1 VRRLRI
7 TASRPA
13 RARLGLAGVLVALLG
28 CSGASEAPPE
38 PEAHGDHGDDHEGH
52 EAASSATAWIEVASP
67 HDATLLEAPATVVAG
82 AEGRATVDV
91 AFRSTVLEAR
101 VRVGDRVEAG
111 AALVEVA
118 VPELLAAAAVL
129 AGADEQIGTHQRRK
143 DRLDELQGQGLV
155 GAADVFEL
163 ERQLGALSAERR
175 LALATFKAAGV
186 DPRQR
191 SELLRRGTVVLR
203 SPIAGVVSHLDATV
217 GAVMEPGGRLA
228 TVLGR
233 APARVEVVHTEP
245 LPAGLPLEFVG
256 NDGSRFALRPEPVAT
271 AIEPGL
277 GRALAWY
284 DPEDGQP
291 RADGLRGRVVV
302 QAETEG
308 LLEVPRGALRLHE
321 GRAYVA
327 RRGAEGGPEEVQVEV
342 LRSSGSSALVRS
354 AELRSGDFVATDS
367 TTVLRLGRDPEE
379 LAGGGHA
386 H

>member
-1 VRRLRI
+1 MSRLRSVI
-7 TASRPA
+7 
-13 RARLGLAGVLVALLG
+13 AGAWPGAVALLLG
-28 CSGASEAPPE
+28 CTGPGAAPPPGE
-38 PEAHGDHGDDHEGH
+38 GEAHDDHH
-52 EAASSATAWIEVASP
+52 AAASSATAWVEVAAP

-82 AEGRATVDV
+82 AEGRASLDV
-91 AFRSTVLEAR
+91 AQRSTVVEVRA
-101 VRVGDRVEAG
+101 RVGDAVEAG

-129 AGADEQIGTHQRRK
+129 SGADDQIGTHRRRK
-143 DRLDELQGQGLV
+143 DRLEDLQGQGLV

-191 SELLRRGTVVLR
+191 GELLRRGTIVLR
-203 SPIAGVVSHLDATV
+203 SPIAGVVAHLDATV
-217 GAVMEPGGRLA
+217 GAVMEPGDRLA

-233 APARVEVVHTEP
+233 APARVEVVHAEP
-245 LPAGLPLEFVG
+245 LPPGLPLEFVAS
-256 NDGSRFALRPEPVAT
+256 DGSRFALRPDPVAT

-277 GRALAWY
+277 GRTLAWY
-284 DPEDGQP
+284 EPADGQP

-302 QAETEG
+302 HAAVEG
-308 LLEVPRGALRLHE
+308 LHEVPRGALRLHE

-327 RRGAEGGPEEVQVEV
+327 RRGAEGAPEQVEVEV
-342 LRSSGSSALVRS
+342 LRSSGASALVRS
-354 AELRSGDFVATDS
+354 ATLREGDVVAIDP

-379 LAGGGHA
+379 LAGEGHG

>member
-1 VRRLRI
+1 MSAIGRMRV
-7 TASRPA
+7 
-13 RARLGLAGVLVALLG
+13 RLGAVVLALALG
-28 CSGASEAPPE
+28 CSGGPE
-38 PEAHGDHGDDHEGH
+38 PAAAEHEAHADHHEH
-52 EAASSATAWIEVASP
+52 ASSATAWVEVTTP
-67 HDATLLEAPATVVAG
+67 RDATLLEAPATVVAG
-82 AEGRATVDV
+82 AEGRASIDV
-91 AFRSTVLEAR
+91 AYRSTVVEVR

-129 AGADEQIGTHQRRK
+129 SGADDQIGTHRRRK
-143 DRLDELQGQGLV
+143 DRLDDLQGQGLV

-191 SELLRRGTVVLR
+191 GELLRRGTVVLR
-203 SPIAGVVSHLDATV
+203 SPIAGVVAHLDATI
-217 GAVMEPGGRLA
+217 GAVVEPGGRLA
-228 TVLGR
+228 TVLGH
-233 APARVEVVHTEP
+233 APARVEVVHAEP
-245 LPAGLPLEFVG
+245 LPAGLSLEFVG
-256 NDGSRFALRPEPVAT
+256 HDGSRFALRPEPVAT
-271 AIEPGL
+271 AVEPGL

-284 DPEDGQP
+284 EPADGQP

-302 QAETEG
+302 QAASEG
-308 LLEVPRGALRLHE
+308 LHEVPRGALRLHE
-321 GRAYVA
+321 GQAWVA
-327 RRGAEGGPEEVQVEV
+327 RRGADGEPEQVRVEV

-354 AELRSGDFVATDS
+354 DALHAGDAVAIDS

-379 LAGGGHA
+379 LAGGGHV

>member
-1 VRRLRI
+1 MSRGAVRGSGL
-7 TASRPA
+7 A
-13 RARLGLAGVLVALLG
+13 RSWGLAGAVVLSLALG
-28 CSGASEAPPE
+28 CTGADGAPPA
-38 PEAHGDHGDDHEGH
+38 EAHDEHHEP
-52 EAASSATAWIEVASP
+52 ASSATAWVEVGSP

-91 AFRSTVLEAR
+91 AFRSTVIEAR

-118 VPELLAAAAVL
+118 VPELLSAAAVL
-129 AGADEQIGTHQRRK
+129 SGADEQIGTAQRRK
-143 DRLDELQGQGLV
+143 DRLDQLQGQGLV

-175 LALATFKAAGV
+175 VALATFKAAGV

-191 SELLRRGTVVLR
+191 GELLKRGTVVLR

-217 GAVMEPGGRLA
+217 GAVMDPGGRLA

-256 NDGSRFALRPEPVAT
+256 NDGVRFALRPEPVAT
-271 AIEPGL
+271 AVEPGL
-277 GRALAWY
+277 GRTLAWY
-284 DPEDGQP
+284 EPSDGEP

-302 QAETEG
+302 LAQSEG
-308 LLEVPRGALRLHE
+308 LHEVPRGALRLHE
-321 GRAYVA
+321 GQAWVA
-327 RRGAEGGPEEVQVEV
+327 RRDGDGAPAEVRVEV

-354 AELRSGDFVATDS
+354 AELRAGDFVAIDS
-367 TTVLRLGRDPEE
+367 STVLRLGRDPEE
-379 LAGGGHA
+379 LAGGGHG

>member
-1 VRRLRI
+1 MRCSGR
-7 TASRPA
+7 
-13 RARLGLAGVLVALLG
+13 VLALLLATG
-28 CSGASEAPPE
+28 CNGGAEAPAEVAPAE
-38 PEAHGDHGDDHEGH
+38 HH
-52 EAASSATAWIEVASP
+52 EAASSSTRWVEVVAP

-91 AFRSTVLEAR
+91 AYRSTVVEAR

-129 AGADEQIGTHQRRK
+129 SGADEQIGTHQRRK
-143 DRLDELQGQGLV
+143 DRLADLQGQGLV

-163 ERQLGALSAERR
+163 ERSLGALSAERR

-191 SELLRRGTVVLR
+191 GELLRRGTVVLR
-203 SPIAGVVSHLDATV
+203 SPIAGVVSHLDASV
-217 GAVMEPGGRLA
+217 GAVMDPGGRLA

-256 NDGSRFALRPEPVAT
+256 NDGSRFALRTEPVAT
-271 AIEPGL
+271 AVEPGL

-284 DPEDGQP
+284 EPEDGEP
-291 RADGLRGRVVV
+291 RADGLRGRVRVLA
-302 QAETEG
+302 QTEG
-308 LLEVPRGALRLHE
+308 LYEVPRGALRLHE
-321 GRAYVA
+321 GRAHVA
-327 RRGAEGGPEEVQVEV
+327 RRGPGDEPEEVEVQV

-354 AELRSGDFVATDS
+354 AALKLGDDVAIDS

-379 LAGGGHA
+379 LAGEGHG

>member
-1 VRRLRI
+1 VRRHG
-7 TASRPA
+7 S
-13 RARLGLAGVLVALLG
+13 GLALALLLG
-28 CSGASEAPPE
+28 CTGSAEPPPE
-38 PEAHGDHGDDHEGH
+38 PAPGEAHVV
-52 EAASSATAWIEVASP
+52 ASSSTRWVEVTSP

-91 AFRSTVLEAR
+91 AYRSTVVEAR
-101 VRVGDRVEAG
+101 VRVGDRVAAG

-118 VPELLAAAAVL
+118 VPELLSAAAVL
-129 AGADEQIGTHQRRK
+129 SGADEQIGTHQRRK
-143 DRLDELQGQGLV
+143 DRLTDLQGQGLV

-163 ERQLGALSAERR
+163 ERSLGVLSAERR

-191 SELLRRGTVVLR
+191 AELLRRGTVVLR

-217 GAVMEPGGRLA
+217 GAVMDPGGRLA

-233 APARVEVVHTEP
+233 APARVEVVHAEP

-256 NDGSRFALRPEPVAT
+256 SDGSRFALRPEPIAT

-284 DPEDGQP
+284 EPADGEP
-291 RADGLRGRVVV
+291 RADGLRGRVLVHA
-302 QAETEG
+302 QAEG
-308 LLEVPRGALRLHE
+308 LYEVPRGALRLHE

-327 RRGAEGGPEEVQVEV
+327 RRGAADEPEEVEVQV
-342 LRSSGSSALVRS
+342 LRSSGASALVRS
-354 AELRSGDFVATDS
+354 AGLELGDSVAIDT
-367 TTVLRLGRDPEE
+367 TTVLRLGRDAEE
-379 LAGGGHA
+379 LGGGGHG